1 MKFFHIISLS
11 ITIFSS
17 LNAMQAPETIQAND
31 EAACNWAT
39 QLCTES
45 FLEKARSN
53 SSKVALKDAEDEI
66 WSLFS
71 NLRFDTQGLDEE
83 ENKLLAQLVEHN
95 EWSKQLY
102 KKIQSLTFD
111 FDHYW
116 IKNIYTQIIHWAFG
130 RTSLGFNK
138 VPRFAWKKSQTNF
151 SLEDLPQFMVE
162 HINLY
167 RKNGKPFVFKM
178 LKTPDVK
185 LVSKLI
191 EIGANPN
198 ARCARNGNSALHE
211 LSYVRYWDHK
221 PYFQVKDETAQQY
234 YREFIALLTEY
245 IDINVRND
253 LGQTPLH
260 SAVGNMN
267 FMKVLLAGEKVQID
281 AQDKD
286 GNTALHQAAYCFDP
300 EKYSWD
306 NPLRRVHNIHIERK
320 NDKFGTLLL
329 LYGAN
334 PEIRNNAGLCY
345 NDIIDK
351 KREEFKQQQERARNN
366 LRHRHLWSDY
376 PCY

>member
-1 MKFFHIISLS
+1 MKLFIILTIS
-11 ITIFSS
+11 IAIFSS
-17 LNAMQAPETIQAND
+17 LNAMKIAEAIKDND

-53 SSKVALKDAEDEI
+53 SSKVALKDVEDKI

-71 NLRFDTQGLDEE
+71 NLRFDTQDLDEE

-102 KKIQSLTFD
+102 KKIQALSFD
-111 FDHYW
+111 FNHYW
-116 IKNIYTQIIHWAFG
+116 IKKIYTQIIYWAFG
-130 RTSLGFNK
+130 KISLGFNK
-138 VPRFAWKKSQTNF
+138 IPRFVWKKSQANF
-151 SLEDLPQFMVE
+151 LLEDLPQFMLE

-167 RKNGKPFVFKM
+167 RNNGNPFLFEM
-178 LKTPDVK
+178 LKTPDTG
-185 LVSKLI
+185 LISQLI
-191 EIGANPN
+191 EIGANPS
-198 ARCARNGNSALHE
+198 ARCARIGNSALHE
-211 LSYVRYWDHK
+211 LSRMRYRYYNE
-221 PYFQVKDETAQQY
+221 PFQVEDKTAQQY
-234 YREFIALLTEY
+234 YRQFITLLTKH
-245 IDINVRND
+245 IDINVLND

-260 SAVGNMN
+260 CAVGNMN

-286 GNTALHQAAYCFDP
+286 GNTALHEAAYFFQAR
-300 EKYSWD
+300 EYESWHD
-306 NPLRRVHNIHIERK
+306 NHSLFIERK
-320 NDKFGTLLL
+320 HDKFGTLLL

-334 PEIRNNAGLCY
+334 REIRNNAGLRY
-345 NDIIDK
+345 DDIIDK
-351 KREEFKQQQERARNN
+351 KREEFKQQQQRARNN